1 MKTNKI
7 FLKVK
12 NLLKSIIYNNFAAS
26 AKASCNAFGTVA
38 LLALANA
45 LAEAAEAIT
54 KYNKSQCF

>member
-45 LAEAAEAIT
+45 LAEAA
-54 KYNKSQCF
+54 